1 MVLHIQKYR
10 LHTRRPNGCSGE
22 RTKAQTPQLVVLG
35 GIWVRRGAGTC
46 RECYD
51 EASETKEALKKE
63 IDELRAQIAFLKTWS
78 PEAMD
83 EGCSWIR
90 GGPYISQRRK
100 MGLMHLGLHHGE
112 FSYVQ
117 NQ

>member
-35 GIWVRRGAGTC
+35 GIWVTPPSQSSSEDPAFAATTTHSLDRQAG
-46 RECYD
+46 ESD
-51 EASETKEALKKE
+51 
-63 IDELRAQIAFLKTWS
+63 Q
-78 PEAMD
+78 EAMD